1 MAKRKPRAKTVY
13 FTPEPDWKTLREE
26 TDNEKREK
34 IFQDCQYFGRTEIS
48 DKPKIAI
55 TRKWIKEKSGW
66 DKDNIKVILK
76 NPDWVFSSGATAFYL
91 EDKLGWMPEKTRSHI
106 ENRMDE
112 WLKRGHTVVEEAEA
126 KAEEKA
132 AKPKIS
138 IQQRMQEQVDPLL
151 GEWEGYIDDYL
162 DGKMSLKDFDP
173 YNEMRAFDGGC
184 IKPNHA
190 KIIKESY
197 APQIAEAEE
206 IIKWECEQLKEGY
219 SFMTPKM
226 RKEYIKWFE
235 KIQTACDTIIET
247 GKSQR
252 KPRKKRVVSK
262 EKMVAKLKFQL
273 NESSLGIAS
282 IRPEEVAY
290 ANEVWVYNTK
300 TRKVGVYH
308 AKNKDPRGLSRP
320 GTGLT
325 VKGTTIKDFDPE
337 LSFQKTLRKPAEQI
351 QNWTGKAKTRFA
363 KAFEEVKAVE
373 TKLNGRINDTTIIL
387 RAF

>member
-1 MAKRKPRAKTVY
+1 MAKRKPRAKNVY
-13 FTPEPDWKTLREE
+13 FTPEPDWKALREE

-48 DKPKIAI
+48 DKPKIAL
-55 TRKWIKEKSGW
+55 TRKWIKDKSGW
-66 DKDNIKVILK
+66 DKNKIKIILK
-76 NPDWVFSSGATAFYL
+76 NPDWVFSSSATVFFM
-91 EDKLGWMPEKTRSHI
+91 EDKLGWMPENTRSHI
-106 ENRMDE
+106 ANRSEE

-132 AKPKIS
+132 SKPKIS
-138 IQQRMQEQVDPLL
+138 IQQRMHEQIDPLL

-173 YNEMRAFDGGC
+173 YNDMRAFDGGC

-190 KIIKESY
+190 KLIKDAY
-197 APQIAEAEE
+197 ANQIVEAKE
-206 IIKWECEQLKEGY
+206 IIAWECDQIKEGY

-226 RKEYIKWFE
+226 RKEYLTWFE
-235 KIQTACDTIIET
+235 KIHTACDTIIET

-262 EKMVAKLKFQL
+262 EKMVAKLKFQV

-325 VKGTTIKDFDPE
+325 IKGTTIKDYDTE
-337 LSFQKTLRKPAEQI
+337 QSFQKTLRKPAEQI
-351 QNWTGKAKTRFA
+351 KNWTGNAKTRFA

-373 TKLNGRINDTTIIL
+373 TKLNGRLNDTTIIL
-387 RAF
+387 KAF